1 MTLNPTPVRTRLKEE
16 TRGVHRRTEDLPF
29 FHALR
34 EGRLSLDA
42 YRGYLV
48 ALRIILRSLTE
59 GIQDAHDPRVSAL
72 GGEDGFRLNTL
83 QGDLDSLEHARP
95 RESREAGWHPHP
107 RAIVRAHLMAQQIRA
122 RARRSPA
129 SLLGTAY
136 VLHGSVMGGPTL
148 GKWAADAFG
157 LRRASGA
164 EYLSGERERARAGWE
179 RLLERLHAMELSED
193 ETEEVIRAAVEAFEG
208 FGAVVQAL
216 HPEPEDLR
224 TLPLQDLNPS
234 AGDHPIT
241 VDPLEL
247 EAALRAG
254 EDSWNR
260 FPYYAERYGSRG
272 AAFTRSDS
280 AWLVTLARAP
290 QEAALANVLWLSRLL
305 STRGMPRWLMEEHL
319 LRLHERLVDTTPAPA
334 GSWRNL
340 LLAAET
346 LREMRTAHVTD
357 DEMVS
362 ISEAFD
368 ASAGAS
374 FTRRFPETGALIAAA
389 VADEADGIQ
398 GATRSVRD
406 WFTSRRR
413 FTSSTIQAV
422 KAAVVASETAVQAR
436 SR

>member
-1 MTLNPTPVRTRLKEE
+1 MTGDPTPVRTRLKEE

-34 EGRLSLDA
+34 EGSLRLDA

-59 GIQDAHDPRVSAL
+59 GIQVAHDPRVSAL
-72 GGEDGFRLNTL
+72 RGEDGFRLTTL
-83 QGDLDSLEHARP
+83 QGDLDSLEHSRF
-95 RESREAGWHPHP
+95 RESGESGWHPHP
-107 RAIVRAHLMAQQIRA
+107 RAIVRAHLLAQKIRERA
-122 RARRSPA
+122 RSSPA

-136 VLHGSVMGGPTL
+136 VLHGSVMGGPVL

-157 LRRASGA
+157 LQSASGA
-164 EYLSGERERARAGWE
+164 TYLSGERDRARSGWE
-179 RLLERLHAMELSED
+179 RFLERLQAMELSEG
-193 ETEEVIRAAVEAFEG
+193 ETEEVVQAAVEAFEG
-208 FGAVVQAL
+208 FGSIVRSL

-280 AWLVTLARAP
+280 AWLVTLGRAP
-290 QEAALANVLWLSRLL
+290 EEAALANVLWLSRLL

-319 LRLHERLVDTTPAPA
+319 HRLHERLVDTAPAPRDT
-334 GSWRNL
+334 WRNL

-346 LREMRTAHVTD
+346 LREMRTAHITD
-357 DEMVS
+357 AEMAV
-362 ISEAFD
+362 IAEAFD

-374 FTRRFPETGALIAAA
+374 FTGRFPETGALLAAA

-413 FTSSTIQAV
+413 FSASTIGAV
-422 KAAVVASETAVQAR
+422 KAAISASEAAAQAR